1 MNTFLFNQFFFRDVR
16 PHFNDFKIRGCCI
29 KSRTRIN
36 FVQFEDQIDFLI
48 DSIFYSQTEDVLDD
62 VEIMS
67 SISRESDER
76 LGKFELRKKRI
87 VSLTI

>member
-1 MNTFLFNQFFFRDVR
+1 M
-16 PHFNDFKIRGCCI
+16 
-29 KSRTRIN
+29 
-36 FVQFEDQIDFLI
+36 I

-76 LGKFELRKKRI
+76 LGKFELKKKNVTDYLRKRPYYFAKK
-87 VSLTI
+87 LKMYL

>member
-1 MNTFLFNQFFFRDVR
+1 M
-16 PHFNDFKIRGCCI
+16 
-29 KSRTRIN
+29 
-36 FVQFEDQIDFLI
+36 I

-76 LGKFELRKKRI
+76 LGKFELKNKELFD
-87 VSLTI
+87 SLLGNWLYYLA

>member
-1 MNTFLFNQFFFRDVR
+1 M
-16 PHFNDFKIRGCCI
+16 
-29 KSRTRIN
+29 
-36 FVQFEDQIDFLI
+36 I

-76 LGKFELRKKRI
+76 LGKFELKKKML
-87 VSLTI
+87 LTIYGRGLTILQKKIKNVLIIACINLNYLIT

>member
-1 MNTFLFNQFFFRDVR
+1 M
-16 PHFNDFKIRGCCI
+16 
-29 KSRTRIN
+29 
-36 FVQFEDQIDFLI
+36 I

-76 LGKFELRKKRI
+76 LGKFELKKKKDCFTGYLQKKPYYFAKN
-87 VSLTI
+87 VLSMHQSLLVTKYILHIIP

>member
-1 MNTFLFNQFFFRDVR
+1 M
-16 PHFNDFKIRGCCI
+16 
-29 KSRTRIN
+29 
-36 FVQFEDQIDFLI
+36 I

-76 LGKFELRKKRI
+76 LGKFELKKKKML
-87 VSLTI
+87 LTIYGRGLTILQKNKNVLIVACINLNYYLIT